1 MTTLRPLLQSTRAG
15 ETPLLQ
21 RRMIALR
28 LDVEAWLN
36 LDPEMFGDL
45 QRSCAACV
53 SPSQCAYDL
62 GAHLDDPTWHD
73 WRDYCPNVARLR
85 MLVALQ
91 GALTMNSRSGGRSDD
106 WVTIKTCAA
115 LKLARDRD
123 GVQWEMG
130 SVDSRRH
137 S

>member
-1 MTTLRPLLQSTRAG
+1 MTTLGPLLESTRAG

-36 LDPEMFGDL
+36 IDPEMFGDL
-45 QRSCAACV
+45 QRSCAACA

-91 GALTMNSRSGGRSDD
+91 GVLTMNSRSGGRSHD
-106 WVTIKTCAA
+106 
-115 LKLARDRD
+115 
-123 GVQWEMG
+123 
-130 SVDSRRH
+130 
-137 S
+137 